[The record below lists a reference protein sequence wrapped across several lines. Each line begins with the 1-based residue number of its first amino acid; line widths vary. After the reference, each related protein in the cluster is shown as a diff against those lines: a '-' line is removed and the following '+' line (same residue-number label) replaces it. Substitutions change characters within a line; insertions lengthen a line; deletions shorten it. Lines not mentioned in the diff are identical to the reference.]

1 MLEDIDTSIV
11 VLVTVCR
18 GLYSS
23 TVVAINSFCQ
33 LQCFFFIASAKPSIM
48 IPSGL
53 PVLSFNKTT
62 NQGKLKLSIGQN
74 ASTYFNTLIEL
85 KCPAVGFPLPDIVW
99 EKNGQAMSFSK
110 GTGETNA
117 TLLAEVNENAE
128 FSCTVTNA
136 AGRERKVSNIVVEG
150 KL

>member
-23 TVVAINSFCQ
+23 TVVSINSFCQ

-85 KCPAVGFPLPDIVW
+85 KCPADIVW

-136 AGRERKVSNIVVEG
+136 AGSERKVSNIVVEG

>member
-1 MLEDIDTSIV
+1 
-11 VLVTVCR
+11 
-18 GLYSS
+18 
-23 TVVAINSFCQ
+23 
-33 LQCFFFIASAKPSIM
+33 M
-48 IPSGL
+48 IPSSL

-62 NQGKLKLSIGQN
+62 NQGQLKLSIGQN

-85 KCPAVGFPLPDIVW
+85 KCPAVGFPFPDIVW

-110 GTGETNA
+110 GTGEKNA
-117 TLLAEVNENAE
+117 TLLAEVTENAV

-136 AGRERKVSNIVVEG
+136 AGSEKKVSNIVLEG